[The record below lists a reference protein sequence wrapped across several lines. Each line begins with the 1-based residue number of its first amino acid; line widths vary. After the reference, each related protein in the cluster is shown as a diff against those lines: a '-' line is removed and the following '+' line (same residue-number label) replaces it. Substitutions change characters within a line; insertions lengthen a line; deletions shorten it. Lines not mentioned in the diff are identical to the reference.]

1 MITGTGAKLGAKIL
15 WIAAVVV
22 LWAMPAAAKVQVDF
36 NPELNFEQYKTF
48 AYLGGT
54 NQLVMMQLNPDLI
67 SDRVHRAVT
76 REMTAKGLKEVN
88 PNQNPDLVVRYWATS
103 SKDADVSSYVTMGIY
118 QPFIGSYW
126 GFWYD
131 TISVTTKRQ
140 GTLLVDLID
149 PKKKDLVWRIY
160 VIERII
166 NTDKAWKSADEDFTK
181 GFESFPPSAKEIED
195 KKKERLEHPPK
206 PASCQ

>member
-1 MITGTGAKLGAKIL
+1 MNGMRTKLGVKMWLAP
-15 WIAAVVV
+15 AMFVV
-22 LWAMPAAAKVQVDF
+22 LAMPAVAKVQVDF

-48 AYLGGT
+48 AYIGGT
-54 NQLVMMQLNPDLI
+54 NQLVMLQLNPDLI

-118 QPFIGSYW
+118 EPFIGSYW
-126 GFWYD
+126 GFWYN
-131 TISVTTKRQ
+131 TISVTTQRQ
-140 GTLLVDLID
+140 ATLLVDLID

-181 GFESFPPSAKEIED
+181 GFESFPPSAKEIEE
-195 KKKERLEHPPK
+195 KKKERLAHPPK
-206 PASCQ
+206 DASAQ